1 MTAASRTD
9 TVEGTLE
16 GKSAMVTTG
25 VSLSRKRQNLTVLA
39 LVIATMTTATFWLA
53 TSGVLALPQAPTPSG
68 VGANGILATFTP
80 LSSTVTV
87 PQGQGAQVVN
97 GVLLGKVKV
106 AAGFAS
112 RLRVDFAW
120 LDPKDAG
127 AVLNNPNAWMTFG
140 LYYPI
145 HLGSCTGSGEPS
157 GSQTMVDGTT
167 TLCAAPNTQGSG
179 PLTYKG
185 QLTIN
190 TTMLSGS
197 ILETAV
203 DPASAPT
210 CGSTG
215 SNWCIPS
222 GVGLGLNQNV
232 FYITS
237 SVNTPGGTPSGQ
249 QSQLTTLSFYI
260 GARTV

>member
-1 MTAASRTD
+1 
-9 TVEGTLE
+9 
-16 GKSAMVTTG
+16 MVTTG
-25 VSLSRKRQNLTVLA
+25 VSLGRKRRNLTVLA
-39 LVIATMTTATFWLA
+39 LVVATMTTATFWLA
-53 TSGVLALPQAPTPSG
+53 ASGVLALPQAVTPSG
-68 VGANGILATFTP
+68 TAANGILATFTP

-87 PQGQGAQVVN
+87 PKGQGAELVN
-97 GVLLGKVKV
+97 GVLLGKVTV

-145 HLGSCTGSGEPS
+145 HLGSCTGSGEPAS
-157 GSQTMVDGTT
+157 SQTMTDGAT

-179 PLTYKG
+179 PLTYNG
-185 QLTIN
+185 HLTVN

-197 ILETAV
+197 ILETAT
-203 DPASAPT
+203 DPASPPA

-215 SNWCIPS
+215 SAWCAPS

-232 FYITS
+232 FYVTS
-237 SVNTPGGTPSGQ
+237 SINTPGGISPAQ

-260 GARTV
+260 GARTI